1 MLDIQ
6 SSDKGLLMPR
16 LTSAQRDA
24 INNPAAGLLIF
35 NTTLNRI
42 QINQGTP
49 AAPDWRSLG
58 ETFPPTGNQPGD
70 ILYWNGTTWVL
81 LNPGLPGQTIALSA
95 NGTPIWSGVA
105 LPSLSTTPPSGISPV
120 TAVLGGQITTDGGA
134 AVSARGIVWSN
145 TPNPTLQQN
154 IFQIGLGTGTF
165 SNTLTGL
172 MPNTT
177 YYVRAY
183 ATNSAGTAY
192 GNEQS
197 FNTLPLSMPTI
208 STNSVSAI
216 TPTSATTGGFIANDG
231 GALVSQRG
239 VAYGTSPNPTIS
251 GTFTQNGTGPG
262 NFASALSGLSP
273 NTTYYVR
280 AYATNNAGTGYG
292 NQLSFTTAIN
302 SNTLAEVQTLSVSG
316 IALKQATV
324 NSEVLTQGGGTVTE
338 RGIVWNTTGSPTV
351 TANRIANGSG
361 TGAYATD
368 ITGLM
373 AGGSY
378 FVRAYA
384 VNSFGIAYG
393 AELSF
398 NTLVGPPLVT
408 TSTVINASL
417 NAIYGGGEVTDSG
430 GFPVT
435 ARGLV
440 YGTAPN
446 PSLPGSSTA
455 DGTGLGTFSSAISGL
470 ASTTTYYIRAYATN
484 NAGTAYGAEY
494 AVTTTGATPDMTDI
508 DGNTYPSVQIGQQ
521 IWTTSNLRTARY
533 RNGDPIPY
541 VIDNSE

>member
-1 MLDIQ
+1 MKIRLPLNLTLLLFVVVITAGINRCQLHAQTVIGGLTVDPSAMLDIQ

-49 AAPDWRSLG
+49 VAPDWRSLG

-70 ILYWNGTTWVL
+70 ILFWNGTTWVL

-120 TAVLGGQITTDGGA
+120 TAVLGGQITADGGA

-145 TPNPTLQQN
+145 TPNPTLQNN
-154 IFQIGLGTGTF
+154 IFPIGLGTGTF

-177 YYVRAY
+177 YYVKAY

-197 FNTLPLSMPTI
+197 FSTLPLSVPTI

-280 AYATNNAGTGYG
+280 AYATNSAGTAYGNELSFQTQVPAVPSLTTADVLNVTNATASTGGTITNDGGSAITARGVVWGTTSNPTTADNLSADGTGAGTFSSFLTGLAPGTVYFVRAYATNSSGTGYG

-361 TGAYATD
+361 TGA
-368 ITGLM
+368 
-373 AGGSY
+373 
-378 FVRAYA
+378 
-384 VNSFGIAYG
+384 
-393 AELSF
+393 
-398 NTLVGPPLVT
+398 
-408 TSTVINASL
+408 
-417 NAIYGGGEVTDSG
+417 
-430 GFPVT
+430 
-435 ARGLV
+435 
-440 YGTAPN
+440 
-446 PSLPGSSTA
+446 
-455 DGTGLGTFSSAISGL
+455 
-470 ASTTTYYIRAYATN
+470 
-484 NAGTAYGAEY
+484 
-494 AVTTTGATPDMTDI
+494 
-508 DGNTYPSVQIGQQ
+508 
-521 IWTTSNLRTARY
+521 
-533 RNGDPIPY
+533 
-541 VIDNSE
+541 